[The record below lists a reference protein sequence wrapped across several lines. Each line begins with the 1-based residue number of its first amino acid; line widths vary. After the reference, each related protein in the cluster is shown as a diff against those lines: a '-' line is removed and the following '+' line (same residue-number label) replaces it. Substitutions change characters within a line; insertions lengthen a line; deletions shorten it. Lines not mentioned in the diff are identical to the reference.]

1 MPSTGAEEVADVLI
15 IDDTPG
21 DIATLA
27 AALDGPDC
35 RCRVANA
42 GRRGVRAAA
51 AQVPDVILLDIMMTG
66 VDGYEVCRQLKAQ
79 PETAEVPVLFLSAL
93 GDPVDKVRAFECGA
107 ADFVTKP
114 FHVGEV
120 QARVRLHIRLRRL
133 QRRLIEVS
141 TTDAVTGLA
150 NRRRF
155 DEVLAGEWS
164 RAERNRTPL
173 SVLLIDIDFFKR
185 YNDLYGHLAGDE
197 CLRRVAAALARQV
210 RAGEL
215 VARYGGEEFVLVL
228 PGTWPG
234 ECRTVAARLRDAV
247 RALAIPH
254 DASDVAPHVTVSIGA
269 AGVTPHANDTPAGML
284 AAADRALYRAKAEG
298 RDQAVVDDGR
308 RAS

>member
-1 MPSTGAEEVADVLI
+1 
-15 IDDTPG
+15 
-21 DIATLA
+21 
-27 AALDGPDC
+27 
-35 RCRVANA
+35 
-42 GRRGVRAAA
+42 
-51 AQVPDVILLDIMMTG
+51 VPDVILLDIMMTG
-66 VDGYEVCRQLKAQ
+66 IDGYEVCRQLKAQ

-93 GDPVDKVRAFECGA
+93 GDPIDKVRAFECGA

-133 QRRLIEVS
+133 QRRLLEVS

-173 SVLLIDIDFFKR
+173 SVLMIDIDFFKR

-197 CLRRVAAALARQV
+197 CLRHVAAALAGQARS
-210 RAGEL
+210 GDL
-215 VARYGGEEFVLVL
+215 VARYGGEEFVVVL

-234 ECRTVAARLRDAV
+234 ECRTVAARLCDAV
-247 RALAIPH
+247 RAQAIPH
-254 DASDVAPHVTVSIGA
+254 RGSDVAPHVTVSIGA
-269 AGVTPHANDTPAGML
+269 AGVTPHADRTAAQML
-284 AAADRALYRAKAEG
+284 EAADRALYRAKAAG
-298 RDQAVVDDGR
+298 RDQVDVDDGR
-308 RAS
+308 RGA